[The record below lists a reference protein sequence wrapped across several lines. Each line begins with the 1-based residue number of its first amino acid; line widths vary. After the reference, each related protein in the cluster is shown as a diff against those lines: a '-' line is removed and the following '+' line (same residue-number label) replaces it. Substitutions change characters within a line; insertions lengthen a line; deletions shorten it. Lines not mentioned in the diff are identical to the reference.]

1 MGLAFY
7 HRDGA
12 MGIIGHK
19 PETGIRIDVERP
31 QAGGPPWRYRGT
43 ATTAEAEFPVGATI
57 EASGDVKV
65 ELAGAAAASGAD
77 LAEKIR
83 LILRAVHKHAAQD
96 GLPPA
101 RRIQRWR
108 ADDGTR

>member
-1 MGLAFY
+1 
-7 HRDGA
+7 
-12 MGIIGHK
+12 MGIIGQK

-43 ATTAEAEFPVGATI
+43 ATTADAEFPVAATI
-57 EASGDVKV
+57 TLAGEVQV
-65 ELAGAAAASGAD
+65 ELASVAPGE

-83 LILRAVHKHAAQD
+83 LILRAVHKHAAED
-96 GLPPA
+96 GIPPA

-108 ADDGTR
+108 ADGSRG

>member
-1 MGLAFY
+1 
-7 HRDGA
+7 

-43 ATTAEAEFPVGATI
+43 VATADAELAVGATI
-57 EASGDVKV
+57 TAAGEVQV
-65 ELAGAAAASGAD
+65 ELAGAGGGAD

-83 LILRAVHKHAAQD
+83 LILRSVHKHATQD

-108 ADDGTR
+108 ADEPR

>member
-7 HRDGA
+7 HREQA
-12 MGIIGHK
+12 MGIIGQK

-43 ATTAEAEFPVGATI
+43 VATVDAELAVGATI
-57 EASGDVKV
+57 TEGGEVQV
-65 ELAGAAAASGAD
+65 ELAGPAAGE

-83 LILRAVHKHAAQD
+83 LILRSVHKHAAAD

-108 ADDGTR
+108 ADEPSR